1 MFCNNGKNLIC
12 VLLLLSICLC
22 ACEKQEESA
31 PQMETYNNLD
41 NALKKEIFIE
51 KDSNL
56 QAPMGLVCVDD
67 SIYVISKENNCVLR
81 YSTAGEFEAVF
92 GNIGKKEGEFSKPT
106 AIANYEETIYI
117 ADENDGRI
125 QAFDLEGNFQK
136 EFYIENLNNRYI
148 SVLDIES
155 DKDFL
160 YLSVAGAEKKALY
173 IYILDKDT
181 GKVEKIEKSCM
192 GALGKDEKQQ
202 IYFAQAYVYFEEKG
216 SIGYEGGESYVARIS
231 ENKMAKIFQLPD
243 KYAPADILVNNNQ
256 IFIFSG
262 ALTQVDVFELDG
274 TYVQT
279 LFYETSSA
287 ENRGLGFMT
296 MDAQGNIYLSD
307 SENHSIYKLERKH

>member
-1 MFCNNGKNLIC
+1 MSCNNRKKFIC

-22 ACEKQEESA
+22 ACGSREEAA

-41 NALKKEIFIE
+41 NALTKEIFIE

-56 QAPMGLVCVDD
+56 QAPAGLVCVDD
-67 SIYVISKENNCVLR
+67 SIYVISKENSCVLR
-81 YSTAGEFEAVF
+81 YSITGVLEAAF

-136 EFYIENLNNRYI
+136 EFYIEDLDNRYL

-155 DKDFL
+155 DTEFL
-160 YLSVAGAEKKALY
+160 YISVAGGEEKGLY
-173 IYILDKDT
+173 IYILDKET
-181 GKVEKIEKSCM
+181 GNVEKIEKSCM
-192 GALGKDEKQQ
+192 GVLGKDEQQQ
-202 IYFAQAYVYFEEKG
+202 IYFAQAYTYFEEKG
-216 SIGYEGGESYVARIS
+216 GSGYEDGESYVAHIS
-231 ENKMAKIFQLPD
+231 ENKMTKIFQLPD
-243 KYAPADILVNNNQ
+243 KYAPTDILVNNNQ
-256 IFIFSG
+256 IFVFSG
-262 ALTQVDVFELDG
+262 ALTQIDVFELDG

-287 ENRGLGFMT
+287 GNRGLGFMT

-307 SENHSIYKLERKH
+307 SENHSIYKLERQH